1 MIARMKKLTFLI
13 YYKEYETFLKR
24 MQELGVLHVQAAQE
38 GFAEP
43 TSALEDRLR
52 RAEHVEEWINRLE
65 AMKPADESSATDR
78 SAAETLSHLDEMD
91 ETLRANEEE
100 LRRLRK
106 DEAALSPWGD
116 FDPARVYGLAD
127 IGYAMGFF
135 VCPERSFKEEWAE
148 LYYAIEVTREKG
160 NVYFVTLT
168 PVGEE
173 VSIDAERLRL
183 PRVSLADLRKQIR
196 EKEEKAAAIEQ
207 EMSRLAQ
214 GYVSRLRGYEDE
226 LRTSIAFD
234 RVVSGTGQV
243 ADNRLMVLQ
252 GWIPEDK
259 EAEVKSFLSTQD
271 IYYEIRAAR
280 KEDNAPIKLKNSAFV
295 RMYEVLTKM
304 YGMPDYAEFD
314 PTPLVAPFFTLFFAF
329 CMGDAGYGLVL
340 IALGLFLKH
349 KLSSSM
355 KGMMNLVITLGAATT
370 VFGAVLGTFF
380 GVSLFDT
387 DVPGWM
393 KQFMIVGKIGDT
405 SYDKQMLLALIIGVV
420 HICIAMTVK
429 AVGATVRYGFKESLS
444 DWGWLLL
451 VVGFICTGGLSFMKV
466 ISENV
471 SGTAFLVIGGVAA
484 VGIYLLNNLH
494 RNVFVNIGAGLWDT
508 YNMATGLMGDVL
520 SYIRLYA
527 LGLAGG
533 MLGGVFNQLA
543 FMVRDGAGDALYGI
557 PGWLGCGLILVFGH
571 ALNIAMSCLSA
582 FVHPLRLTF
591 VEYFKNSGYD
601 GKGEAYEPFS
611 IVKTNK
617 QYVTNKN

>member
-1 MIARMKKLTFLI
+1 M
-13 YYKEYETFLKR
+13 
-24 MQELGVLHVQAAQE
+24 
-38 GFAEP
+38 
-43 TSALEDRLR
+43 
-52 RAEHVEEWINRLE
+52 
-65 AMKPADESSATDR
+65 
-78 SAAETLSHLDEMD
+78 
-91 ETLRANEEE
+91 
-100 LRRLRK
+100 
-106 DEAALSPWGD
+106 
-116 FDPARVYGLAD
+116 
-127 IGYAMGFF
+127 
-135 VCPERSFKEEWAE
+135 
-148 LYYAIEVTREKG
+148 
-160 NVYFVTLT
+160 
-168 PVGEE
+168 
-173 VSIDAERLRL
+173 
-183 PRVSLADLRKQIR
+183 
-196 EKEEKAAAIEQ
+196 
-207 EMSRLAQ
+207 AQ
-214 GYVSRLRGYEDE
+214 GYVARLRGYEDE

-234 RVVSGTGQV
+234 RVVLGTEQV

-259 EAEVKSFLSTQD
+259 EAEVKSFLSTQEV
-271 IYYEIRAAR
+271 YYEIRAAR
-280 KEDNAPIKLKNSAFV
+280 REDNAPIKLKNNAFV

-340 IALGLFLKH
+340 IALGFFLKH
-349 KLSSSM
+349 KLSSSL
-355 KGMMNLVITLGAATT
+355 KGIMNLVITLGAATT

-380 GVSLFDT
+380 GVSLFDV

-429 AVGATVRYGFKESLS
+429 AIGATVRYGFKESLS

-471 SGTAFLVIGGVAA
+471 SNTAFLVIGGVAA
-484 VGIYLLNNLH
+484 IGIYLLNNLH
-494 RNVFVNIGAGLWDT
+494 RNVFANIGAGLWDT

-543 FMVRDGAGDALYGI
+543 FMVRDGAGDALYGV

-571 ALNIAMSCLSA
+571 TLNIAMSCLSA

-611 IVKTNK
+611 IVKNK
-617 QYVTNKN
+617 